1 MRKLSLILI
10 LNMFIFGKLFA
21 GSWCKV
27 LYGTEMTEGELQEQI
42 SKCRNSDN
50 FFLAIHSSYSNAGNL
65 LNGFTAE
72 LCNLNRRVITKSPN
86 DKDPFFSLVCEY
98 KKNFLR
104 K

>member
-1 MRKLSLILI
+1 MKKFLVILI
-10 LNMFIFGKLFA
+10 LNLLIFGKLSA

-27 LYGTEMTEGELQEQI
+27 IYRTEMTEGELQRQI

-65 LNGFTAE
+65 LNGFIAE
-72 LCNLNRRVITKSPN
+72 LCNLNREVITSRPN
-86 DKDPFFSLVCEY
+86 EKDPFFSLVCEY

>member
-1 MRKLSLILI
+1 M
-10 LNMFIFGKLFA
+10 IFGNSFA

-27 LYGTEMTEGELQEQI
+27 VYVTEMTKGELQKQI

-65 LNGFTAE
+65 LNGFIAE
-72 LCNLNRRVITKSPN
+72 LCNLNRRIVTSSPN
-86 DKDPFFSLVCEY
+86 EKDPFFSLVCEY